1 MRCFLLPRIVLR
13 FRICI
18 VSETGSYLQIAECAV
33 LHELWNELREMN
45 AIAEISVPV
54 ETVARYLR

>member
-1 MRCFLLPRIVLR
+1 MRCFLLPRSVIR

-33 LHELWNELREMN
+33 LRELWKELREMN
-45 AIAEISVPV
+45 AIAGISVRV
-54 ETVARYLR
+54 ETIARYLC